1 MEQRNNAMR
10 LEFHAVALVICI
22 ILFLSSWLLGRNH
35 HAKPYFVFVW
45 SFCGALLLP
54 AIIPGHGEFIV
65 AFPNLALLIMFN
77 SMDWGVGLF
86 YFVINFFISYA
97 VLNAWQKY
105 QNLK

>member
-1 MEQRNNAMR
+1 MEQRNNTMR

-22 ILFLSSWLLGRNH
+22 ILFLLSWLLGRSH

-54 AIIPGHGEFIV
+54 AFIPGHGEFV
-65 AFPNLALLIMFN
+65 AVFPNLALFPTLN
-77 SMDWGVGLF
+77 SMAWGVGIF

-97 VLNAWQKY
+97 VLNALQKY
-105 QNLK
+105 KNLK